1 MSVID
6 EIESRVDANGG
17 LAVCTLGELR
27 DVADKGKLGPIVL
40 QAAARALDRRG
51 LAFYPVPAEPLRQ
64 HHEVRVYRR
73 DSPLGALVQAVFEPT
88 ERGDELLRAT
98 AKDDHAAVINKIRE
112 LVMP

>member
-1 MSVID
+1 MNMLK

-17 LAVCTLGELR
+17 LAICTLGELR
-27 DVADKGKLGPIVL
+27 DLAGKGKLGAYVL
-40 QAAARALDRRG
+40 QAAAKALDGIG

-73 DSPLGALVQAVFEPT
+73 DSPLGALVQAVIEPT

-98 AKDDHAAVINKIRE
+98 ANNDHAAVISKIRD
-112 LVMP
+112 LVTP